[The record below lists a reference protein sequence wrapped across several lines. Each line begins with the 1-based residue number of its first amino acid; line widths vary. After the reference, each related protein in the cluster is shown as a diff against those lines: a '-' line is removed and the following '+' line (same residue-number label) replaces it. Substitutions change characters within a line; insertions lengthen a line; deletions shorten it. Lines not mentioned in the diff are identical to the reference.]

1 MYQISGGSMCG
12 GLGRL
17 ISSKKSFIFEHLL
30 LLGVRRRP
38 AKLVL
43 EKLSFASQLLLSIVF
58 VNPREQLCASIMYG
72 YRLCSVLFLRKPFWS
87 LGMFRL
93 PYLSIQSSVKV
104 LCLFL

>member
-43 EKLSFASQLLLSIVF
+43 EMLSFACQ
-58 VNPREQLCASIMYG
+58 
-72 YRLCSVLFLRKPFWS
+72 LFL
-87 LGMFRL
+87 
-93 PYLSIQSSVKV
+93 
-104 LCLFL
+104 